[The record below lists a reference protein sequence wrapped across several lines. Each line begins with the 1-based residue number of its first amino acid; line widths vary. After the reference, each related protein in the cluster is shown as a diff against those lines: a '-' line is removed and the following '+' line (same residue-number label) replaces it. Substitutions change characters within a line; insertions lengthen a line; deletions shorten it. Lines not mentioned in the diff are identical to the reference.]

1 MERTSGGHLLQ
12 PPLLKQLPRMKCS
25 SCTATSQK
33 LKEKKKQE
41 GAQTLLTHNRLTF
54 LQVQQQQTHGQ
65 VRIKQEFTMLF
76 TKRKKSKHSWQKK
89 KKKGAWEVR
98 HPIAVQKKEATFL
111 KSRMDLIILK
121 VFCNLNDSII
131 NYSKSNIFKYGF
143 GESGFSMNSPVR
155 SSLSNC
161 MQK

>member
-1 MERTSGGHLLQ
+1 MQSIIFSFQSILKDIFLKCLVLKTARKKNHIIMGWQMERTSGGHLLQ

-89 KKKGAWEVR
+89 KKKKCLRSQTSHCCAEER
-98 HPIAVQKKEATFL
+98 
-111 KSRMDLIILK
+111 
-121 VFCNLNDSII
+121 
-131 NYSKSNIFKYGF
+131 SNI
-143 GESGFSMNSPVR
+143 S
-155 SSLSNC
+155 
-161 MQK
+161 